1 MLDFLFLDEAAEKL
15 FLIEAKGQKA
25 EDWIKKY
32 HSPENG
38 HFFTVTDYI
47 SLDERQVM
55 PHYKNAVERDSD
67 ALKVI
72 EIFKEM
78 KIMGLEKWKAQ
89 WEEIA

>member
-1 MLDFLFLDEAAEKL
+1 
-15 FLIEAKGQKA
+15 
-25 EDWIKKY
+25 
-32 HSPENG
+32 
-38 HFFTVTDYI
+38 
-47 SLDERQVM
+47 M